1 MNKLRQDLRDVFEK
15 QQEGLGDLSGPR
27 ERVLR
32 SALENKND
40 EPIGRRTQLVA
51 GIVAA
56 VIAILAVGTFALVR
70 NANWRQTLD
79 HPVPAQSPAPTARQG
94 PPLVG
99 STGPTFPGLH
109 RWDVD
114 LVDSQ
119 TAWTLLTNCNGG
131 STDPCNYFVAATID
145 GGKTWSKP
153 VPLAPSFDPRQGDA
167 PRTIRFINS
176 SDGFVYGGTGAFVTH
191 DGGKTWA
198 VLDLHAVFFNAIEGR
213 GKTVWAFTY
222 PCPKG
227 TSCPYD
233 ARLSTDGGRTWSAPR
248 AFPVGFSPFS
258 VSLFGTS
265 GLFVSDIPGQMVV
278 ISDGGKIG
286 KSINSQCRNNP
297 FRTWV
302 ATSDGDELWELCVGD
317 AKVAPVVE
325 SSPPSKPT
333 SMPVSQATADK
344 ELFVSQ
350 DGGVTWVRKGTSQA
364 GGKLPVLGTWASLV
378 STQARE
384 LLLGTNATPI
394 FRSTDAASSWTPVQ
408 TSPPGGVQWI
418 RFINPQSGWAMDS
431 QGAIWSTTEGGAS
444 WIRLPSFDL
453 AT

>member
-1 MNKLRQDLRDVFEK
+1 MMDNLRRDLRAVFDR
-15 QQEGLGDLSGPR
+15 QQESLGDLAAPSR
-27 ERVLR
+27 RVLR
-32 SALENKND
+32 SALVKRD

-51 GIVAA
+51 GSAAA
-56 VIAILAVGTFALVR
+56 VIAILAVGIFALVR
-70 NANWRQTLD
+70 YANWQQTLD

-99 STGPTFPGLH
+99 PNGPTFPGLH
-109 RWDVD
+109 RWDID

-119 TAWTLLTNCNGG
+119 TAWTLLTNCTGG

-153 VPLAPSFDPRQGDA
+153 VPLARSFDPRQGDA

-248 AFPVGFSPFS
+248 ALPMGFSPFS
-258 VSLFGTS
+258 VSLFGIS
-265 GLFVSDIPGQMVV
+265 GLLVSDIPGQMVI
-278 ISDGGKIG
+278 ISDGGTSG
-286 KSINSQCRNNP
+286 RSINSQCRNNP

-302 ATSDGDELWELCVGD
+302 VTADGNELWELCMGD
-317 AKVAPVVE
+317 P
-325 SSPPSKPT
+325 
-333 SMPVSQATADK
+333 QATADK

-364 GGKLPVLGTWASLV
+364 GGKLPVSGTSVSIV

-394 FRSTDAASSWTPVQ
+394 FRSTDAASSWTPVH
-408 TSPPGGVQWI
+408 TSPSGGVQWL
-418 RFINPQSGWAMDS
+418 RFINPQVGWAMDT
-431 QGAIWSTTEGGAS
+431 QGAIWATTDGGAS
-444 WIRLPSFDL
+444 WARLLDFDL
-453 AT
+453 AP